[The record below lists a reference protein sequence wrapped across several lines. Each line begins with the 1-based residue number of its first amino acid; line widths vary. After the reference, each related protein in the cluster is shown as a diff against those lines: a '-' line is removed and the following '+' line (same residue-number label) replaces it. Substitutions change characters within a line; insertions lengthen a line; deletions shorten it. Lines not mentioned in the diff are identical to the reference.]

1 MASVVEPLR
10 FQFGEA
16 NSVEE
21 SGFYIICISEVW
33 GGGTSLGAK
42 YGLAPDRKF
51 VECEVVNLQIGSG
64 KADMA
69 LSSSLSIVAPG
80 WYKARIGLAVTR
92 DRFFEPQ
99 IIELAPLPLL
109 FPLPI

>member
-10 FQFGEA
+10 FQLSEA
-16 NSVEE
+16 DSAEE
-21 SGFYIICISEVW
+21 CGFYIICISEVW
-33 GGGTSLGAK
+33 GGTSLGAK
-42 YGLAPDRKF
+42 YELSSDLKF
-51 VECEVVNLQIGSG
+51 AECEIVNLQIGSG

-69 LSSSLSIVAPG
+69 LSSSLSTVSPG
-80 WYKARIGLAVTR
+80 WYKARIGLAVTKE
-92 DRFFEPQ
+92 RFFEPQ